1 MQSRSSGNCVRGY
14 NITVLNLFD
23 PELQM
28 INTKFVIKS
37 KFKDFLGL
45 WKKFK
50 NQTILVWE
58 YKKIDDHNKS
68 INFSFEC

>member
-58 YKKIDDHNKS
+58 YKKIDDHNS